1 VRPRDAA
8 GEIPNRGENVVA
20 FLPGT
25 VREKIP
31 QLDALRGIAILLVI
45 AHNATLHYGTASY
58 LHPLLDRG
66 WMGVDLF
73 FVLSG
78 FLISGIL
85 LDTRESPNYF
95 KNFYARRVLRIW
107 PLYYCLLAFMFVV
120 LPHLSASQ
128 GVAIFAK
135 SSPWWAY
142 PFFLQNF
149 LLPLSTDASG
159 PLGVTWSLA
168 IEEQFYLVWPILVRF
183 LSRRQVAILAIVEIA
198 ASPVLRYVL
207 AAHHIHIYANFF
219 CRLDG
224 LMLGAFLAAL
234 VRSKDFVRERY
245 IGVAL
250 VVLAIAAPL
259 AVIMDLRRAEWIVFT
274 FTSLTAGASV
284 YLAMFWKQ
292 QWLQR
297 PLSNRFLLFTG
308 TISYG
313 LFLLH
318 KIAFAG
324 VDGLHVN
331 YAGHPFVTL
340 GVIFAGSYVL
350 AIISWNLLEQPFLRL
365 KRFFEL
371 RRRKNAAV
379 VGGASEIGPAA
390 AAPVGQAS

>member
-1 VRPRDAA
+1 
-8 GEIPNRGENVVA
+8 
-20 FLPGT
+20 LSGT
-25 VREKIP
+25 GREKIP

-58 LHPLLDRG
+58 LHPLFDRG

-85 LDTRESPNYF
+85 LDTKESPNYF

-107 PLYYCLLAFMFVV
+107 PLYYCLLSFMFVV
-120 LPHLSASQ
+120 LPRLSASQ
-128 GVAIFAK
+128 GVTIFAK

-142 PFFLQNF
+142 PLFLQNF

-168 IEEQFYLVWPILVRF
+168 IEEQFYLVWPIIVRF
-183 LSRRQVAILAIVEIA
+183 LSRRQVAILALVEIA
-198 ASPVLRYVL
+198 ASPVLRYFL

-224 LMLGAFLAAL
+224 LMLGAFLATL
-234 VRSKDFVRERY
+234 VRSRDFVRERY

-250 VVLAIAAPL
+250 AVLIAAAPL
-259 AVIMDLRRAEWIVFT
+259 AVFMDLRRAEWIVFT
-274 FTSLTAGASV
+274 FTSLAAGSIV
-284 YLAMFWKQ
+284 YLAMFWQKK
-292 QWLQR
+292 WLQR

-324 VDGLHVN
+324 VDGLQVN
-331 YAGHPFVTL
+331 YIRHPFVTL

-350 AIISWNLLEQPFLRL
+350 AIISWTVLEQPFLRL
-365 KRFFEL
+365 KRLFEL
-371 RRRKNAAV
+371 RRRKASPAVANA
-379 VGGASEIGPAA
+379 EISV
-390 AAPVGQAS
+390 APTVQAGQAS

>member
-1 VRPRDAA
+1 MRWR
-8 GEIPNRGENVVA
+8 
-20 FLPGT
+20 LPGT

-45 AHNATLHYGTASY
+45 AHNATLHYGTTSY
-58 LHPLLDRG
+58 LHPLFDRG

-85 LDTRESPNYF
+85 LDTKESPNYF

-120 LPHLSASQ
+120 LPHASASQ

-149 LLPLSTDASG
+149 LLPLSTDAAG

-168 IEEQFYLVWPILVRF
+168 IEEQFYLVWPIIVRF
-183 LSRRQVAILAIVEIA
+183 LSKRQVAILAIAEIA
-198 ASPVLRYVL
+198 ASPFLRYFL

-234 VRSKDFVRERY
+234 VRSKNFVRERY
-245 IGVAL
+245 IGFAL
-250 VVLAIAAPL
+250 AVLAVATPL
-259 AVIMDLRRAEWIVFT
+259 AVILDLRRAEWIVFT
-274 FTSLTAGASV
+274 FTSLAAGAIV
-284 YLAMFWKQ
+284 YLAMFWQ
-292 QWLQR
+292 QKWFQW
-297 PLSNRFLLFTG
+297 PLANRFLLFTG

-331 YAGHPFVTL
+331 SVKHPLLTL
-340 GVIFAGSYVL
+340 GVILIGSYVL
-350 AIISWNLLEQPFLRL
+350 AITSWNVLEQPFLRL
-365 KRFFEL
+365 KRFFAL
-371 RRRKNAAV
+371 RRRATTASV
-379 VGGASEIGPAA
+379 VSGGDIASAT
-390 AAPVGQAS
+390 PVGQAS

>member
-1 VRPRDAA
+1 MWWR
-8 GEIPNRGENVVA
+8 
-20 FLPGT
+20 LSGT

-45 AHNATLHYGTASY
+45 AHNATLHYGTTSY
-58 LHPLLDRG
+58 LHPLFDRG

-85 LDTRESPNYF
+85 LDTKESPNYF

-120 LPHLSASQ
+120 LPHASASQ

-142 PFFLQNF
+142 PLFLQNF
-149 LLPLSTDASG
+149 LLPLSTDAAG

-168 IEEQFYLVWPILVRF
+168 IEEQFYLVWPIIVRF
-183 LSRRQVAILAIVEIA
+183 LSKRQVAILAIAEIA
-198 ASPVLRYVL
+198 ASPFLRYFL

-245 IGVAL
+245 IGLAL
-250 VVLAIAAPL
+250 AVLAVATPL
-259 AVIMDLRRAEWIVFT
+259 AVIFDLRQAEWIVFT
-274 FTSLTAGASV
+274 FTSLAAGAVV
-284 YLAMFWKQ
+284 YLAMFWQ
-292 QWLQR
+292 QKWFQW
-297 PLSNRFLLFTG
+297 PLANRFLLFTG

-331 YAGHPFVTL
+331 SAKHPLLAL
-340 GVIFAGSYVL
+340 GVILIGSYVL
-350 AIISWNLLEQPFLRL
+350 AITSWNVLEQPFLRL
-365 KRFFEL
+365 KRFFAL
-371 RRRKNAAV
+371 RRRAATAAV
-379 VGGASEIGPAA
+379 VSGGDIAGAT
-390 AAPVGQAS
+390 PVGQTS

>member
-1 VRPRDAA
+1 MWWR
-8 GEIPNRGENVVA
+8 
-20 FLPGT
+20 LPGT

-45 AHNATLHYGTASY
+45 AHNATLHYGTTSY
-58 LHPLLDRG
+58 LHPLFDRG

-85 LDTRESPNYF
+85 LDTKESPNYF

-120 LPHLSASQ
+120 LPHASASQ
-128 GVAIFAK
+128 GAAIFAK

-149 LLPLSTDASG
+149 LLPLSTDAAG

-168 IEEQFYLVWPILVRF
+168 IEEQFYLVWPIIVRF
-183 LSRRQVAILAIVEIA
+183 LSKRQVAILAMVEIA
-198 ASPVLRYVL
+198 ASPFLRYFL

-224 LMLGAFLAAL
+224 LMLGAGLAAL

-245 IGVAL
+245 IGLAL
-250 VVLAIAAPL
+250 AVLAVAAPL

-274 FTSLTAGASV
+274 FTSLAAGAIV
-284 YLAMFWKQ
+284 YLAMFWQ
-292 QWLQR
+292 QKWFQW
-297 PLSNRFLLFTG
+297 PLANRFLLFTG

-331 YAGHPFVTL
+331 SVKHPLLTL
-340 GVIFAGSYVL
+340 GVILIGSYVL
-350 AIISWNLLEQPFLRL
+350 AITSWNVLEQPFLRL
-365 KRFFEL
+365 KRFFAL
-371 RRRKNAAV
+371 RRRATTAAV
-379 VGGASEIGPAA
+379 VSGGDIAG
-390 AAPVGQAS
+390 AAPVGQTS

>member
-1 VRPRDAA
+1 MRWR
-8 GEIPNRGENVVA
+8 
-20 FLPGT
+20 LPGT

-45 AHNATLHYGTASY
+45 AHNATLHYGTTSY
-58 LHPLLDRG
+58 LHPLFDRG

-85 LDTRESPNYF
+85 LDTKESPNYF

-120 LPHLSASQ
+120 LPHASASQ

-142 PFFLQNF
+142 PLFLQNF
-149 LLPLSTDASG
+149 LLPLSTDAAG

-168 IEEQFYLVWPILVRF
+168 IEEQFYLVWPIIVRF
-183 LSRRQVAILAIVEIA
+183 LSKRQVAILAIAEIA
-198 ASPVLRYVL
+198 ASPFLRYFL

-245 IGVAL
+245 IGLAL
-250 VVLAIAAPL
+250 AVLAVATPL
-259 AVIMDLRRAEWIVFT
+259 AVIFDLRQAEWIVFT
-274 FTSLTAGASV
+274 FTSLAAGAVV
-284 YLAMFWKQ
+284 YLAMFWQ
-292 QWLQR
+292 QKWFQW
-297 PLSNRFLLFTG
+297 PLANRFLLFTG

-331 YAGHPFVTL
+331 SAKHPLLAL
-340 GVIFAGSYVL
+340 GVILIGSYVL
-350 AIISWNLLEQPFLRL
+350 AITSWNVLEQPFLRL
-365 KRFFEL
+365 KRFFAL
-371 RRRKNAAV
+371 RRRAATAAV
-379 VGGASEIGPAA
+379 VSGGDIAGAT
-390 AAPVGQAS
+390 PVGQTS

>member
-1 VRPRDAA
+1 MRWR
-8 GEIPNRGENVVA
+8 
-20 FLPGT
+20 LPGT

-45 AHNATLHYGTASY
+45 AHNATLHYGTTSY
-58 LHPLLDRG
+58 LHPLFDRG

-85 LDTRESPNYF
+85 LDTKESPNYF

-120 LPHLSASQ
+120 LPHASASQ

-142 PFFLQNF
+142 PLFLQNF
-149 LLPLSTDASG
+149 LLPLSTDAAG

-168 IEEQFYLVWPILVRF
+168 IEEQFYLVWPIIVRF
-183 LSRRQVAILAIVEIA
+183 LSKRQVAILAIAEIA
-198 ASPVLRYVL
+198 ASPFLRYFL

-245 IGVAL
+245 IGLAL
-250 VVLAIAAPL
+250 AVLAVATPL
-259 AVIMDLRRAEWIVFT
+259 AVIFDLRQAEWIVFT
-274 FTSLTAGASV
+274 FTSLAAGAIV
-284 YLAMFWKQ
+284 YLSMFWQ
-292 QWLQR
+292 QKWFQW
-297 PLSNRFLLFTG
+297 PLANRFLLFTG

-331 YAGHPFVTL
+331 SAKHPLLAL
-340 GVIFAGSYVL
+340 GVILIGSYVL
-350 AIISWNLLEQPFLRL
+350 AITSWNVLEQPFLRL
-365 KRFFEL
+365 KRFFAL
-371 RRRKNAAV
+371 RRRAATAAV
-379 VGGASEIGPAA
+379 VSGGDIAGAT
-390 AAPVGQAS
+390 PVGQTS

>member
-1 VRPRDAA
+1 
-8 GEIPNRGENVVA
+8 
-20 FLPGT
+20 LPGT

-45 AHNATLHYGTASY
+45 AHNATLHYGTTSY
-58 LHPLLDRG
+58 LHPLFDRG

-85 LDTRESPNYF
+85 LDTKESPNYF

-120 LPHLSASQ
+120 LPHASASQ
-128 GVAIFAK
+128 GAAIFAK

-149 LLPLSTDASG
+149 LLPLSTDAAG

-168 IEEQFYLVWPILVRF
+168 IEEQFYLVWPIIVRF
-183 LSRRQVAILAIVEIA
+183 LSKRQVAILAAAEIA
-198 ASPVLRYVL
+198 ASPFLRYFL
-207 AAHHIHIYANFF
+207 EAHHIHIYANFF

-245 IGVAL
+245 IGLAL
-250 VVLAIAAPL
+250 AVLAVATPL
-259 AVIMDLRRAEWIVFT
+259 AVIMDLRHAEWIVFT
-274 FTSLTAGASV
+274 FTSLAAGAIV
-284 YLAMFWKQ
+284 YLAMFWQ
-292 QWLQR
+292 QKWFQW
-297 PLSNRFLLFTG
+297 PLANRFLLFTG

-331 YAGHPFVTL
+331 SVKHPLLTL
-340 GVIFAGSYVL
+340 GVILIGSYVL
-350 AIISWNLLEQPFLRL
+350 AITSWNVLEQPFLRL
-365 KRFFEL
+365 KRFFAL
-371 RRRKNAAV
+371 RRRATTAAV
-379 VGGASEIGPAA
+379 VSGRDIAG

>member
-1 VRPRDAA
+1 MWWR
-8 GEIPNRGENVVA
+8 
-20 FLPGT
+20 LPGM

-45 AHNATLHYGTASY
+45 AHNATLHYGTTSY
-58 LHPLLDRG
+58 LHPLFDRG

-85 LDTRESPNYF
+85 LDTKESPNYF

-120 LPHLSASQ
+120 LPHASASQ

-149 LLPLSTDASG
+149 LLPLSTDAAG

-168 IEEQFYLVWPILVRF
+168 IEEQFYLVWPIIVRF
-183 LSRRQVAILAIVEIA
+183 LSKRQVAILAMVEIA
-198 ASPVLRYVL
+198 ASPFLRYFL

-224 LMLGAFLAAL
+224 LMLGAGLAAL

-245 IGVAL
+245 IGLAL
-250 VVLAIAAPL
+250 AVLAVATPL

-274 FTSLTAGASV
+274 FTSLAAGAIV
-284 YLAMFWKQ
+284 YLAMFWQ
-292 QWLQR
+292 QKWFQW
-297 PLSNRFLLFTG
+297 PLANRFLLFTG

-331 YAGHPFVTL
+331 SVKHPLLTL
-340 GVIFAGSYVL
+340 GVILIGSYVL
-350 AIISWNLLEQPFLRL
+350 AITSWNVLEQPFLRL
-365 KRFFEL
+365 KRFFAL
-371 RRRKNAAV
+371 RRRATTEAV
-379 VGGASEIGPAA
+379 VSGGDIAGAT
-390 AAPVGQAS
+390 PVGQTS

>member
-1 VRPRDAA
+1 
-8 GEIPNRGENVVA
+8 
-20 FLPGT
+20 

-58 LHPLLDRG
+58 LRPLFDRA

-85 LDTRESPNYF
+85 LDTKETPNYF

-107 PLYYCLLAFMFVV
+107 PLYYCLLALMFVV
-120 LPHLSASQ
+120 LPRVSAAQ
-128 GVAIFAK
+128 GVTIFAK

-142 PFFLQNF
+142 PLFMQNF
-149 LLPLSTDASG
+149 LLPLSTDAAG

-168 IEEQFYLVWPILVRF
+168 IEEQFYLVWPIIIRF
-183 LSRRQVAILAIVEIA
+183 LSKRQVAILAIAGIA
-198 ASPVLRYVL
+198 ASPVLRYTL

-234 VRSKDFVRERY
+234 VRSKDFVRQRF
-245 IGVAL
+245 IGLAL
-250 VVLAIAAPL
+250 AVLAVAAPL
-259 AVIMDLRRAEWIVFT
+259 AVIMDLRHAEWIVFT
-274 FTSLTAGASV
+274 FTSLAAGAIV
-284 YLAMFWKQ
+284 YLAMFWEQK
-292 QWLQR
+292 WVQR
-297 PLSNRFLLFTG
+297 PLANRFLLFTG

-331 YAGHPFVTL
+331 YTLHPLVTL
-340 GVIFAGSYVL
+340 GVILIGSYVL
-350 AIISWNLLEQPFLRL
+350 AITSWNVLEQPFLRL

-371 RRRKNAAV
+371 RRKATRSAV
-379 VGGASEIGPAA
+379 VSGGDIGAA
-390 AAPVGQAS
+390 AAAQVGQAS

>member
-1 VRPRDAA
+1 MWCRLS
-8 GEIPNRGENVVA
+8 GK
-20 FLPGT
+20 

-45 AHNATLHYGTASY
+45 AHNTTLHYGTISY
-58 LHPLLDRG
+58 LHPLFDRG

-85 LDTRESPNYF
+85 LDSKESPGYF
-95 KNFYARRVLRIW
+95 KNFYARRILRIW
-107 PLYYCLLAFMFVV
+107 PLYYCLLAFMFVL
-120 LPHLSASQ
+120 LPYVSASQ

-149 LLPLSTDASG
+149 LLPLSTDAAG

-168 IEEQFYLVWPILVRF
+168 IEEQFYLVWPIIVRF
-183 LSRRQVAILAIVEIA
+183 LPRRQVVILAMVEIA
-198 ASPVLRYVL
+198 ASPLLRYFLV
-207 AAHHIHIYANFF
+207 AHHIHIYANFF

-245 IGVAL
+245 IGLALATLAVAT
-250 VVLAIAAPL
+250 PL
-259 AVIMDLRRAEWIVFT
+259 AVIMDLRHAEWIVFT
-274 FTSLTAGASV
+274 FTSLAAGAIV
-284 YLAMFWKQ
+284 YLAMFWQQKWL
-292 QWLQR
+292 QWL
-297 PLSNRFLLFTG
+297 LANRFLLFTG

-331 YAGHPFVTL
+331 SAQHPLVTL
-340 GVIFAGSYVL
+340 GVILIGSYML
-350 AIISWNLLEQPFLRL
+350 SITSWNLLEQPFLRL
-365 KRFFEL
+365 KRFFVL
-371 RRRKNAAV
+371 RRTNGAV
-379 VGGASEIGPAA
+379 VSRGDIGAA
-390 AAPVGQAS
+390 AQVGQAS

>member
-1 VRPRDAA
+1 MRWR
-8 GEIPNRGENVVA
+8 
-20 FLPGT
+20 LPGT

-45 AHNATLHYGTASY
+45 AHNATLHYGTTSY
-58 LHPLLDRG
+58 LHPLFDRG

-85 LDTRESPNYF
+85 LDTKESPNYF

-120 LPHLSASQ
+120 LPHASASQ

-142 PFFLQNF
+142 PLFLQNF
-149 LLPLSTDASG
+149 LLPLSTDAAG

-168 IEEQFYLVWPILVRF
+168 IEEQFYLVWPIIVRF
-183 LSRRQVAILAIVEIA
+183 LSKRQVAILAIAEIA
-198 ASPVLRYVL
+198 ASPFLRYFL
-207 AAHHIHIYANFF
+207 EAHHIHIYANFF

-245 IGVAL
+245 IGLAL
-250 VVLAIAAPL
+250 AVLAVATPL
-259 AVIMDLRRAEWIVFT
+259 AVIFDLRQAEWIVFT
-274 FTSLTAGASV
+274 FTSLAAGAVV
-284 YLAMFWKQ
+284 YLAMFWQ
-292 QWLQR
+292 QKWFQW
-297 PLSNRFLLFTG
+297 PLANRFLLFTG

-331 YAGHPFVTL
+331 SAKHPLLAL
-340 GVIFAGSYVL
+340 GVILIGSYVL
-350 AIISWNLLEQPFLRL
+350 AITSWNVLEQPFLRL
-365 KRFFEL
+365 KRFFAL
-371 RRRKNAAV
+371 RRRAATAAV
-379 VGGASEIGPAA
+379 VSGGDIAGAT
-390 AAPVGQAS
+390 PVGQTS

>member
-1 VRPRDAA
+1 
-8 GEIPNRGENVVA
+8 
-20 FLPGT
+20 

-45 AHNATLHYGTASY
+45 AHNATLHYGTTSY
-58 LHPLLDRG
+58 LHPLFDRG

-85 LDTRESPNYF
+85 LDTRETPNYF

-107 PLYYCLLAFMFVV
+107 PLYYCLLALMFVV
-120 LPHLSASQ
+120 LPRVSASQ

-142 PFFLQNF
+142 PLFMQNF
-149 LLPLSTDASG
+149 LLPLSTDAAG

-168 IEEQFYLVWPILVRF
+168 IEEQFYLVWPIIVRF
-183 LSRRQVAILAIVEIA
+183 LSRRQVALLAIVEIA
-198 ASPVLRYVL
+198 ASPVLRYFL
-207 AAHHIHIYANFF
+207 ASHHIHIYANFF

-224 LMLGAFLAAL
+224 LMLGGFLAAL

-245 IGVAL
+245 IGLAL
-250 VVLAIAAPL
+250 AVLAVAAPL
-259 AVIMDLRRAEWIVFT
+259 AVIMDSRQAEWIVFT
-274 FTSLTAGASV
+274 FTSLAAGATV
-284 YLAMFWKQ
+284 YLAMFWQ
-292 QWLQR
+292 QKWFQW
-297 PLSNRFLLFTG
+297 PLANRFLLFTG

-324 VDGLHVN
+324 VDGLLVN
-331 YAGHPFVTL
+331 YARHPLVTL
-340 GVIFAGSYVL
+340 GVILIGSYVL
-350 AIISWNLLEQPFLRL
+350 AITSWNVLEQPFLRL
-365 KRFFEL
+365 KRFFVL
-371 RRRKNAAV
+371 RRKATTSAV
-379 VGGASEIGPAA
+379 VSGGDIRAA
-390 AAPVGQAS
+390 AQVGHAS

>member
-1 VRPRDAA
+1 M
-8 GEIPNRGENVVA
+8 
-20 FLPGT
+20 
-25 VREKIP
+25 REKIP

-45 AHNATLHYGTASY
+45 AHNATLHYGTTSY
-58 LHPLLDRG
+58 LHPLFDRG

-85 LDTRESPNYF
+85 LDTKETPNYF

-107 PLYYCLLAFMFVV
+107 PLYYCLLALMFVV
-120 LPHLSASQ
+120 LPRVSAAQ
-128 GVAIFAK
+128 GVTIFAK

-142 PFFLQNF
+142 PLFMQNF
-149 LLPLSTDASG
+149 LLPLSTDAAG

-168 IEEQFYLVWPILVRF
+168 IEEQFYLVWPIIVRF
-183 LSRRQVAILAIVEIA
+183 LSRRQVAILAIAEVA
-198 ASPVLRYVL
+198 ASPVLRYFL
-207 AAHHIHIYANFF
+207 ASHHIHIYANFF

-245 IGVAL
+245 IGLAL
-250 VVLAIAAPL
+250 AVLAVATPL
-259 AVIMDLRRAEWIVFT
+259 AVIMDLRQAEWIVFT
-274 FTSLTAGASV
+274 FTSLAAGAIV
-284 YLAMFWKQ
+284 YLAMFWRRKWF
-292 QWLQR
+292 QWL
-297 PLSNRFLLFTG
+297 LANRFLLFTG

-331 YAGHPFVTL
+331 YARHPLVTL
-340 GVIFAGSYVL
+340 GVILIGSYVL
-350 AIISWNLLEQPFLRL
+350 AITSWNVLEQPFLRL
-365 KRFFEL
+365 KRRFEL
-371 RRRKNAAV
+371 VHTKP
-379 VGGASEIGPAA
+379 I
-390 AAPVGQAS
+390 

>member
-1 VRPRDAA
+1 LS
-8 GEIPNRGENVVA
+8 EK
-20 FLPGT
+20 

-45 AHNATLHYGTASY
+45 AHNATLHYGTTSY
-58 LHPLLDRG
+58 LHPLFDRG

-85 LDTRESPNYF
+85 LDTKESPNYF

-120 LPHLSASQ
+120 LPHASASQ

-149 LLPLSTDASG
+149 LLPLSTDAAG

-168 IEEQFYLVWPILVRF
+168 IEEQFYLVWPIIVRF
-183 LSRRQVAILAIVEIA
+183 LSKRQVAILAMVEIA
-198 ASPVLRYVL
+198 ASPFLRYFL
-207 AAHHIHIYANFF
+207 EAHHVHIYANFF

-245 IGVAL
+245 IGLAL
-250 VVLAIAAPL
+250 AVLAVATPL

-274 FTSLTAGASV
+274 FTSLAAGAIV
-284 YLAMFWKQ
+284 YLAMFWQ
-292 QWLQR
+292 QKWFQW
-297 PLSNRFLLFTG
+297 PLANRFLLFTG

-331 YAGHPFVTL
+331 SVKHPLLTL
-340 GVIFAGSYVL
+340 GVIVVGSYVL
-350 AIISWNLLEQPFLRL
+350 AITSWNVLEHPFLRL
-365 KRFFEL
+365 KRFFAL
-371 RRRKNAAV
+371 RRRATPASV
-379 VGGASEIGPAA
+379 VSGGDIAGAT
-390 AAPVGQAS
+390 PVGQTS

>member
-1 VRPRDAA
+1 LS
-8 GEIPNRGENVVA
+8 EK
-20 FLPGT
+20 

-45 AHNATLHYGTASY
+45 AHNATLHYGTTSY
-58 LHPLLDRG
+58 LHPLFDRG

-85 LDTRESPNYF
+85 LDTKESPNYF

-120 LPHLSASQ
+120 LPHASASQ
-128 GVAIFAK
+128 GAAIFAK

-149 LLPLSTDASG
+149 LLPLSTDAAG

-168 IEEQFYLVWPILVRF
+168 IEEQFYLVWPIIVRF
-183 LSRRQVAILAIVEIA
+183 LSKRQVAILAMVEIA
-198 ASPVLRYVL
+198 ASPFLRYFL
-207 AAHHIHIYANFF
+207 EAHHVHIYANFF

-245 IGVAL
+245 IGLAL
-250 VVLAIAAPL
+250 AVLAVATPL

-274 FTSLTAGASV
+274 FTSLAAGAIV
-284 YLAMFWKQ
+284 YLAMFWQ
-292 QWLQR
+292 QKWFQW
-297 PLSNRFLLFTG
+297 PLANRFLLFTG

-331 YAGHPFVTL
+331 SVKHPLLTL
-340 GVIFAGSYVL
+340 GVIVIGSYVL
-350 AIISWNLLEQPFLRL
+350 AITSWNVLEQPFLRL
-365 KRFFEL
+365 KRFFAL
-371 RRRKNAAV
+371 RRRATTASVVSGGDIAAV
-379 VGGASEIGPAA
+379 T
-390 AAPVGQAS
+390 PVGQTS

>member
-1 VRPRDAA
+1 MS
-8 GEIPNRGENVVA
+8 GK
-20 FLPGT
+20 T
-25 VREKIP
+25 REKIP

-45 AHNATLHYGTASY
+45 AHNATLHYGTTSY
-58 LHPLLDRG
+58 LHPLFDRG

-78 FLISGIL
+78 SLISGIL
-85 LDTRESPNYF
+85 LDTKESPNYF

-120 LPHLSASQ
+120 LPHASASQ

-142 PFFLQNF
+142 PLFLQNF
-149 LLPLSTDASG
+149 LLPLSTDAAG

-168 IEEQFYLVWPILVRF
+168 IEEQFYLVWPIIVRF
-183 LSRRQVAILAIVEIA
+183 LSKRQVAILAIAEIA
-198 ASPVLRYVL
+198 ASPFLRYFL

-245 IGVAL
+245 IGLAL
-250 VVLAIAAPL
+250 AVLAVATPL
-259 AVIMDLRRAEWIVFT
+259 AVIFDLRQAEWIVFT
-274 FTSLTAGASV
+274 FTSLAAGAVV
-284 YLAMFWKQ
+284 YLAMFWQ
-292 QWLQR
+292 QKWFQW
-297 PLSNRFLLFTG
+297 PLANRFLLFTG

-331 YAGHPFVTL
+331 SAKHPLLAL
-340 GVIFAGSYVL
+340 GVILIGSYVL
-350 AIISWNLLEQPFLRL
+350 AITSWNVLEQPFLRL
-365 KRFFEL
+365 KRFFAL
-371 RRRKNAAV
+371 RRRAATAAV
-379 VGGASEIGPAA
+379 VSGGDIAGAT
-390 AAPVGQAS
+390 PVGQTS

>member
-1 VRPRDAA
+1 VVRQWC
-8 GEIPNRGENVVA
+8 GLSGK
-20 FLPGT
+20 

-45 AHNATLHYGTASY
+45 AHNATLHYGTTSY
-58 LHPLLDRG
+58 LHPLFDRG

-85 LDTRESPNYF
+85 LDTKETPNYF

-107 PLYYCLLAFMFVV
+107 PLYYCLLALMFVV
-120 LPHLSASQ
+120 LPRVSAAQ

-142 PFFLQNF
+142 PLFMQNF
-149 LLPLSTDASG
+149 LLPLSTDAAG

-168 IEEQFYLVWPILVRF
+168 IEEQFYLVWPIIVRF
-183 LSRRQVAILAIVEIA
+183 LSRRQVAILAIAEIA
-198 ASPVLRYVL
+198 ASPVLRYFL
-207 AAHHIHIYANFF
+207 ASHHIHIYANFF

-245 IGVAL
+245 IGLAL
-250 VVLAIAAPL
+250 AVLAVAAPL
-259 AVIMDLRRAEWIVFT
+259 AVLMDLRQAEWIVFT
-274 FTSLTAGASV
+274 FTSLAAGAIV
-284 YLAMFWKQ
+284 YLAIFWQ
-292 QWLQR
+292 QKWFQCTLA
-297 PLSNRFLLFTG
+297 NRFLLFTG

-331 YAGHPFVTL
+331 SVKHPLVTL
-340 GVIFAGSYVL
+340 GVILIGSYVL
-350 AIISWNLLEQPFLRL
+350 AITSWNVLEQPFLRL
-365 KRFFEL
+365 KRFFVL
-371 RRRKNAAV
+371 RRKATTSAV
-379 VGGASEIGPAA
+379 VSGGDIRAGAQVGHAS
-390 AAPVGQAS
+390 

>member
-1 VRPRDAA
+1 LS
-8 GEIPNRGENVVA
+8 EK
-20 FLPGT
+20 

-45 AHNATLHYGTASY
+45 AHNATLHYGTTSY
-58 LHPLLDRG
+58 LHPLFDRG

-85 LDTRESPNYF
+85 LDTKESPNYF

-120 LPHLSASQ
+120 LPRASASQ
-128 GVAIFAK
+128 GAAIFAK

-149 LLPLSTDASG
+149 LLPLSTDAAG

-168 IEEQFYLVWPILVRF
+168 IEEQFYLVWPIIVRF
-183 LSRRQVAILAIVEIA
+183 LSKRQVAILAIAEIA
-198 ASPVLRYVL
+198 SSPFLRYFL

-245 IGVAL
+245 IGFAL
-250 VVLAIAAPL
+250 AVLAVATPL
-259 AVIMDLRRAEWIVFT
+259 AVILDLRRAEWIVFT
-274 FTSLTAGASV
+274 FTSLAAGAIV
-284 YLAMFWKQ
+284 YLAMFWQ
-292 QWLQR
+292 QKWFQW
-297 PLSNRFLLFTG
+297 PLANRFLLFTG

-324 VDGLHVN
+324 VDVLHVN
-331 YAGHPFVTL
+331 SVKHPLLTL
-340 GVIFAGSYVL
+340 GVILIGSYVL
-350 AIISWNLLEQPFLRL
+350 AITSWNVLEQPFLRL
-365 KRFFEL
+365 KRFFAL
-371 RRRKNAAV
+371 RRRATTASV
-379 VGGASEIGPAA
+379 VSGGDIAGAT
-390 AAPVGQAS
+390 PVGQAS

>member
-1 VRPRDAA
+1 MWWGLA
-8 GEIPNRGENVVA
+8 GTA
-20 FLPGT
+20 
-25 VREKIP
+25 REKIP

-58 LHPLLDRG
+58 LHPLFDRG

-120 LPHLSASQ
+120 LPRVSASE

-142 PFFLQNF
+142 PLFLQNF
-149 LLPLSTDASG
+149 LLPLSTDAAG

-168 IEEQFYLVWPILVRF
+168 IEEQFYLVWPIIVRF
-183 LSRRQVAILAIVEIA
+183 MSRRQVAILAIVEIA
-198 ASPVLRYVL
+198 ASPMLRYFL

-224 LMLGAFLAAL
+224 LMLGAFLATL
-234 VRSKDFVRERY
+234 VRSRHFVRERY

-250 VVLAIAAPL
+250 AVLVAAAPL
-259 AVIMDLRRAEWIVFT
+259 AVVMDLRRAEWIVFT
-274 FTSLTAGASV
+274 FTSLAAGSIV
-284 YLAMFWKQ
+284 YLAMFWQ
-292 QWLQR
+292 QEWLQR
-297 PLSNRFLLFTG
+297 PLANRFLLFTG

-331 YAGHPFVTL
+331 YVGHPFVTL
-340 GVIFAGSYVL
+340 GVILAGSYVL
-350 AIISWNLLEQPFLRL
+350 AIISWNVLEQPFLRL

-371 RRRKNAAV
+371 RRRKAPAAV
-379 VGGASEIGPAA
+379 ANAEPSPAMTVQA
-390 AAPVGQAS
+390 RQAS

>member
-1 VRPRDAA
+1 MRWR
-8 GEIPNRGENVVA
+8 
-20 FLPGT
+20 LPGT

-45 AHNATLHYGTASY
+45 AHNATLHYGTTSY
-58 LHPLLDRG
+58 LHPLFDRG

-85 LDTRESPNYF
+85 LDTKESPNYF

-120 LPHLSASQ
+120 LPHASASQ

-149 LLPLSTDASG
+149 LLPLSTDAAG

-168 IEEQFYLVWPILVRF
+168 IEEQFYLVWPIIVRF
-183 LSRRQVAILAIVEIA
+183 LSKRQVAILAIAEIA
-198 ASPVLRYVL
+198 ASPFLRYFL

-245 IGVAL
+245 IGLAL
-250 VVLAIAAPL
+250 AVLAVATPL
-259 AVIMDLRRAEWIVFT
+259 AVIFDLRQAEWIVFT
-274 FTSLTAGASV
+274 FTSLAAGAVV
-284 YLAMFWKQ
+284 YLAMFWQ
-292 QWLQR
+292 QKWFQW
-297 PLSNRFLLFTG
+297 PLANRFLLFTG

-331 YAGHPFVTL
+331 SAKHPLLAL
-340 GVIFAGSYVL
+340 GVILIGSYVL
-350 AIISWNLLEQPFLRL
+350 AITSWNVLEQPFLRL
-365 KRFFEL
+365 KRFFAL
-371 RRRKNAAV
+371 RRRAATAAV
-379 VGGASEIGPAA
+379 VSGGDIAGAT
-390 AAPVGQAS
+390 PVGQTS

>member
-1 VRPRDAA
+1 LSGKTRA
-8 GEIPNRGENVVA
+8 
-20 FLPGT
+20 
-25 VREKIP
+25 KIP

-85 LDTRESPNYF
+85 LDTKESPNYF
-95 KNFYARRVLRIW
+95 KNFYARRILRIW
-107 PLYYCLLAFMFVV
+107 PLYYCLLAFMFLV
-120 LPHLSASQ
+120 LPRVSAAE
-128 GVAIFAK
+128 GVTIFAK

-142 PFFLQNF
+142 PLFLQNF
-149 LLPLSTDASG
+149 LLPLSTDAAG

-168 IEEQFYLVWPILVRF
+168 IEEQFYLVWPIIVRF
-183 LSRRQVAILAIVEIA
+183 LSRRQVAIVALVGIA
-198 ASPVLRYVL
+198 ASPVLRYFL
-207 AAHHIHIYANFF
+207 AAHHVHIYANFF

-234 VRSKDFVRERY
+234 VRSKDFVRERFV
-245 IGVAL
+245 GVAL
-250 VVLAIAAPL
+250 AVLVVAAPL
-259 AVIMDLRRAEWIVFT
+259 AVVMDLRHAEWIVFS
-274 FTSLTAGASV
+274 FTSLAAGALV
-284 YLAMFWKQ
+284 YLAMFWRQKWV
-292 QWLQR
+292 QW
-297 PLSNRFLLFTG
+297 PLANRFLLFTG

-324 VDGLHVN
+324 VDGLHVK
-331 YAGHPFVTL
+331 YVQHPFVML
-340 GVIFAGSYVL
+340 GVILLGSYLL
-350 AIISWNLLEQPFLRL
+350 AITSWNVLEQPFLRL

-371 RRRKNAAV
+371 RRRTAAV
-379 VGGASEIGPAA
+379 VGGAGAGVGGTIGA
-390 AAPVGQAS
+390 AAPVSR

>member
-1 VRPRDAA
+1 MWWR
-8 GEIPNRGENVVA
+8 
-20 FLPGT
+20 LPGT

-45 AHNATLHYGTASY
+45 AHNATLHYGTTPY
-58 LHPLLDRG
+58 LHPLFDRG

-85 LDTRESPNYF
+85 LDTKESPNYF

-120 LPHLSASQ
+120 LPHASASQ
-128 GVAIFAK
+128 GAAIFAK

-149 LLPLSTDASG
+149 LLPLSTDAAG

-168 IEEQFYLVWPILVRF
+168 IEEQFYLVWPIIVRF
-183 LSRRQVAILAIVEIA
+183 LSKRQVAILAIAEIA
-198 ASPVLRYVL
+198 SSPFLRYFL

-245 IGVAL
+245 IGFAL
-250 VVLAIAAPL
+250 AVLAVATPL
-259 AVIMDLRRAEWIVFT
+259 AVIFDLRRAEWIVFT
-274 FTSLTAGASV
+274 FTSLAAGAIV
-284 YLAMFWKQ
+284 YLAMFWQ
-292 QWLQR
+292 QKWFQW
-297 PLSNRFLLFTG
+297 PLANRFLLFTG

-331 YAGHPFVTL
+331 SVKHPLLTL
-340 GVIFAGSYVL
+340 GVILIGSYVL
-350 AIISWNLLEQPFLRL
+350 AITSWNVLEQPFLRL
-365 KRFFEL
+365 KRFFAL
-371 RRRKNAAV
+371 RRRATTASV
-379 VGGASEIGPAA
+379 VSGTDIAGAT
-390 AAPVGQAS
+390 PVGQAS

>member
-1 VRPRDAA
+1 
-8 GEIPNRGENVVA
+8 
-20 FLPGT
+20 
-25 VREKIP
+25 
-31 QLDALRGIAILLVI
+31 
-45 AHNATLHYGTASY
+45 
-58 LHPLLDRG
+58 
-66 WMGVDLF
+66 MGVDLF

-85 LDTRESPNYF
+85 LDTKESPNYF

-120 LPHLSASQ
+120 LPHVSASE
-128 GVAIFAK
+128 GVTIFAK

-168 IEEQFYLVWPILVRF
+168 IEEQFYLVWPIIIRF
-183 LSRRQVAILAIVEIA
+183 LSRRQVAILAVTEIA
-198 ASPVLRYVL
+198 ASPVLRYFL

-234 VRSKDFVRERY
+234 VRSRNFVRERY

-250 VVLAIAAPL
+250 MTLIAAAPL

-274 FTSLTAGASV
+274 FTSLAAGAIV
-284 YLAMFWKQ
+284 YLAMFWQ
-292 QWLQR
+292 QRWFQR

-331 YAGHPFVTL
+331 YVGHPFVTL
-340 GVIFAGSYVL
+340 GVILVGSYVL
-350 AIISWNLLEQPFLRL
+350 AIVSWNVLEQPFLRL

-371 RRRKNAAV
+371 RRRKASTVVANA
-379 VGGASEIGPAA
+379 EIGAVAA
-390 AAPVGQAS
+390 AQAGRAS

>member
-1 VRPRDAA
+1 M
-8 GEIPNRGENVVA
+8 
-20 FLPGT
+20 
-25 VREKIP
+25 REKIP

-58 LHPLLDRG
+58 LRPLFDRA

-85 LDTRESPNYF
+85 LDTKETPNYF

-107 PLYYCLLAFMFVV
+107 PLYYCLLALMFVV
-120 LPHLSASQ
+120 LPRVSAAQ
-128 GVAIFAK
+128 GVTIFAK

-142 PFFLQNF
+142 PLFMQNF
-149 LLPLSTDASG
+149 LLPLSTDAAG

-168 IEEQFYLVWPILVRF
+168 IEEQFYLVWPIVVRF
-183 LSRRQVAILAIVEIA
+183 LSKRQVAILAITGIA
-198 ASPVLRYVL
+198 ASPVLRYFL
-207 AAHHIHIYANFF
+207 ASHHIHIYANFF

-245 IGVAL
+245 IGLAL
-250 VVLAIAAPL
+250 AVLAVATPL
-259 AVIMDLRRAEWIVFT
+259 AVIMDLRQAEWIVFT
-274 FTSLTAGASV
+274 FTSLAAGAIV
-284 YLAMFWKQ
+284 YLAMFWQ
-292 QWLQR
+292 QKWFQW
-297 PLSNRFLLFTG
+297 PLANRFLLFTG

-313 LFLLH
+313 MFLLH
-318 KIAFAG
+318 KISFAG

-331 YAGHPFVTL
+331 SMKHPLVTL
-340 GVIFAGSYVL
+340 GVIVIGSYVL
-350 AIISWNLLEQPFLRL
+350 AITSWNLLEQPFLRL

-371 RRRKNAAV
+371 RRKTAISAV
-379 VGGASEIGPAA
+379 VSRTDIGAA
-390 AAPVGQAS
+390 AQVGQAS

>member
-1 VRPRDAA
+1 VSLVRRSGRNP
-8 GEIPNRGENVVA
+8 ESRGDCGG
-20 FLPGT
+20 FLLGK

-45 AHNATLHYGTASY
+45 AHNASLHYGTTSY

-85 LDTRESPNYF
+85 LDTKESPNYF
-95 KNFYARRVLRIW
+95 RNFYARRVLRIW

-120 LPHLSASQ
+120 LPHVSAAQ

-149 LLPLSTDASG
+149 LLPLSTDAAG

-168 IEEQFYLVWPILVRF
+168 IEEQFYLVWPIIVRL
-183 LSRRQVAILAIVEIA
+183 LSKRQLAILAIVEIA
-198 ASPVLRYVL
+198 ASPVLRYFL

-234 VRSKDFVRERY
+234 VRWKDFVRERY
-245 IGVAL
+245 IGLAL
-250 VVLAIAAPL
+250 AVLAVATPL

-274 FTSLTAGASV
+274 FTSLAAGAIV
-284 YLAMFWKQ
+284 YLAMFWRQ
-292 QWLQR
+292 NWFQW
-297 PLSNRFLLFTG
+297 PLANRFLLFTG

-324 VDGLHVN
+324 VDGLRVN
-331 YAGHPFVTL
+331 SVLHPFVTL
-340 GVIFAGSYVL
+340 GVIVLGSYVL
-350 AIISWNLLEQPFLRL
+350 AIISWNVLEQPCLRL
-365 KRFFEL
+365 KRYFEL
-371 RRRKNAAV
+371 RRRSA
-379 VGGASEIGPAA
+379 GAGVRGAEIAGAA
-390 AAPVGQAS
+390 AAAHVGQAS

>member
-1 VRPRDAA
+1 MWWR
-8 GEIPNRGENVVA
+8 
-20 FLPGT
+20 LPGT

-45 AHNATLHYGTASY
+45 AHNATLHYGTTSY
-58 LHPLLDRG
+58 LHPLFDRG

-85 LDTRESPNYF
+85 LDTKESPNYF

-120 LPHLSASQ
+120 LPHASASQ

-149 LLPLSTDASG
+149 LLPLSTDAAG

-168 IEEQFYLVWPILVRF
+168 IEEQFYLVWPIIVRF
-183 LSRRQVAILAIVEIA
+183 LSKRQVAILAIAEIA
-198 ASPVLRYVL
+198 ASPFLRYFL

-245 IGVAL
+245 IGFAL
-250 VVLAIAAPL
+250 AVLAVATPL
-259 AVIMDLRRAEWIVFT
+259 AVILDLRRAEWIVFT
-274 FTSLTAGASV
+274 FTSLAAGAIV
-284 YLAMFWKQ
+284 YLAMFWQ
-292 QWLQR
+292 QKWFQW
-297 PLSNRFLLFTG
+297 PLANRFLLFTG

-324 VDGLHVN
+324 VDVLHVN
-331 YAGHPFVTL
+331 SVKHPLLTL
-340 GVIFAGSYVL
+340 GVILIGSYVL
-350 AIISWNLLEQPFLRL
+350 AITSWNVLEQPFLRL
-365 KRFFEL
+365 KRFFAL
-371 RRRKNAAV
+371 RRRATTASV
-379 VGGASEIGPAA
+379 VSGTDIAGAT
-390 AAPVGQAS
+390 PVGQAS

>member
-1 VRPRDAA
+1 
-8 GEIPNRGENVVA
+8 
-20 FLPGT
+20 

-58 LHPLLDRG
+58 LHPLFDRG

-85 LDTRESPNYF
+85 LDTKETPNYF

-107 PLYYCLLAFMFVV
+107 PLYYCLLPLMFVV
-120 LPHLSASQ
+120 LPRVSAAQ
-128 GVAIFAK
+128 GVTIFAK

-142 PFFLQNF
+142 PLFMQNF
-149 LLPLSTDASG
+149 LLPLSTDAAG

-168 IEEQFYLVWPILVRF
+168 IEEQFYLVWPIIVRF
-183 LSRRQVAILAIVEIA
+183 LSRRQVAVLAFAGIVV
-198 ASPVLRYVL
+198 SPVLRYFL

-234 VRSKDFVRERY
+234 VRSKNFVRERY
-245 IGVAL
+245 VGLAL
-250 VVLAIAAPL
+250 AVLAVTAPL
-259 AVIMDLRRAEWIVFT
+259 AVIMDLRHAEWIVFT
-274 FTSLTAGASV
+274 FTSLAAGAIV
-284 YLAMFWKQ
+284 YLAMFWQ
-292 QWLQR
+292 QRWFQW
-297 PLSNRFLLFTG
+297 PLANRFLLFTG

-331 YAGHPFVTL
+331 SVKHPLVTL
-340 GVIFAGSYVL
+340 GVILLGSYVL
-350 AIISWNLLEQPFLRL
+350 ALTSWNVLEQPFLRW

-371 RRRKNAAV
+371 RRRAKITV
-379 VGGASEIGPAA
+379 VSSGDIGAA
-390 AAPVGQAS
+390 AQVGQAS

>member
-1 VRPRDAA
+1 MRRIVRETQREKSRIAA
-8 GEIPNRGENVVA
+8 NVVA

-85 LDTRESPNYF
+85 LDTKESPNYL

-107 PLYYCLLAFMFVV
+107 PLYYCLLGFMFVV
-120 LPHLSASQ
+120 LPHVSASE

-168 IEEQFYLVWPILVRF
+168 IEEQFYLVWPIIVRF
-183 LSRRQVAILAIVEIA
+183 LSRRQIAILAIVEIA

-207 AAHHIHIYANFF
+207 AAHHVHIYANFF

-250 VVLAIAAPL
+250 AVFAVAAPL

-274 FTSLTAGASV
+274 FTSLTAGAMV
-284 YLAMFWKQ
+284 YLAMFWKLR
-292 QWLQR
+292 WLQR

-308 TISYG
+308 DDQ
-313 LFLLH
+313 LR
-318 KIAFAG
+318 AVFA
-324 VDGLHVN
+324 
-331 YAGHPFVTL
+331 A
-340 GVIFAGSYVL
+340 
-350 AIISWNLLEQPFLRL
+350 
-365 KRFFEL
+365 
-371 RRRKNAAV
+371 
-379 VGGASEIGPAA
+379 
-390 AAPVGQAS
+390 

>member
-1 VRPRDAA
+1 MWWR
-8 GEIPNRGENVVA
+8 
-20 FLPGT
+20 LPGT

-45 AHNATLHYGTASY
+45 AHNATLHYGTTSY
-58 LHPLLDRG
+58 LHPLFDRG

-85 LDTRESPNYF
+85 LDTKESPNYF

-120 LPHLSASQ
+120 LPHASASQ

-149 LLPLSTDASG
+149 LLPLSTDAAG

-168 IEEQFYLVWPILVRF
+168 IEEQFYLVWPIIVRF
-183 LSRRQVAILAIVEIA
+183 LSKRQVAILAIAEIA
-198 ASPVLRYVL
+198 ASPFLRYFL

-245 IGVAL
+245 IGFAL
-250 VVLAIAAPL
+250 AVLAIATPL
-259 AVIMDLRRAEWIVFT
+259 AVILDLRRAEWIVFT
-274 FTSLTAGASV
+274 FTSLAAGAIV
-284 YLAMFWKQ
+284 YLAMFWQ
-292 QWLQR
+292 QKWFQW
-297 PLSNRFLLFTG
+297 PLANRFLLFTG

-318 KIAFAG
+318 KIAFAS

-331 YAGHPFVTL
+331 SVKHPLLTL
-340 GVIFAGSYVL
+340 GVILIGSYVL
-350 AIISWNLLEQPFLRL
+350 AITSWNVLEQPFLRL
-365 KRFFEL
+365 KRFFAL
-371 RRRKNAAV
+371 RRRATTASV
-379 VGGASEIGPAA
+379 VSGGDIAGAT
-390 AAPVGQAS
+390 PVGQAS

>member
-1 VRPRDAA
+1 MRWR
-8 GEIPNRGENVVA
+8 
-20 FLPGT
+20 LPGT

-45 AHNATLHYGTASY
+45 AHNATLHYGTTSY
-58 LHPLLDRG
+58 LHPLFDRG

-85 LDTRESPNYF
+85 LDTKESPNYF

-120 LPHLSASQ
+120 LPRASASQ
-128 GVAIFAK
+128 GAAIFAK

-149 LLPLSTDASG
+149 LLPLSTDAAG

-168 IEEQFYLVWPILVRF
+168 IEEQFYLVWPIIVRF
-183 LSRRQVAILAIVEIA
+183 LSKRQVAILAAVEIA
-198 ASPVLRYVL
+198 ASPFLRYFL
-207 AAHHIHIYANFF
+207 EAHHIHIYANFF

-245 IGVAL
+245 IGLAL
-250 VVLAIAAPL
+250 AVLAVATPL
-259 AVIMDLRRAEWIVFT
+259 AVIFDLRQAEWIVFT
-274 FTSLTAGASV
+274 FTSLAAGAIV
-284 YLAMFWKQ
+284 YLAMFWQ
-292 QWLQR
+292 QKWFQW
-297 PLSNRFLLFTG
+297 PLANRFLLFTG

-331 YAGHPFVTL
+331 SAKHPLLAL
-340 GVIFAGSYVL
+340 GVILIGSYVL
-350 AIISWNLLEQPFLRL
+350 AITSWNVLEQPFLRL
-365 KRFFEL
+365 KRFFAL
-371 RRRKNAAV
+371 RRRAATAAV
-379 VGGASEIGPAA
+379 VSGGDIAGAT
-390 AAPVGQAS
+390 PVGQTS

>member
-1 VRPRDAA
+1 MWWR
-8 GEIPNRGENVVA
+8 
-20 FLPGT
+20 LPGT

-45 AHNATLHYGTASY
+45 AHNGTLHYGTTSY
-58 LHPLLDRG
+58 LHPLFDRG

-85 LDTRESPNYF
+85 LDTKESPNYF

-120 LPHLSASQ
+120 LPHASASQ
-128 GVAIFAK
+128 GAAIFAK

-149 LLPLSTDASG
+149 LLPLSTDAAG

-168 IEEQFYLVWPILVRF
+168 IEEQFYLVWPIIVRF
-183 LSRRQVAILAIVEIA
+183 LSKRQVAILAAVEIA
-198 ASPVLRYVL
+198 ASPFLRYFL
-207 AAHHIHIYANFF
+207 EAHHIHIYANFF

-245 IGVAL
+245 IGLAL
-250 VVLAIAAPL
+250 AVLAVATPL
-259 AVIMDLRRAEWIVFT
+259 AVIFDLRQAEWIVFT
-274 FTSLTAGASV
+274 FTSLAAGAIV
-284 YLAMFWKQ
+284 YLSMFWQ
-292 QWLQR
+292 QKWFQW
-297 PLSNRFLLFTG
+297 PLANRFLLFTG

-331 YAGHPFVTL
+331 SAKHPLLAL
-340 GVIFAGSYVL
+340 GVILIGSYVL
-350 AIISWNLLEQPFLRL
+350 AITSWNVLEQPFLRL
-365 KRFFEL
+365 KRFFAL
-371 RRRKNAAV
+371 RRRATTASV
-379 VGGASEIGPAA
+379 VSGGDIAGAT
-390 AAPVGQAS
+390 PVGQAS

>member
-1 VRPRDAA
+1 MRWR
-8 GEIPNRGENVVA
+8 
-20 FLPGT
+20 LPGT

-45 AHNATLHYGTASY
+45 AHNATLHYGTTSY
-58 LHPLLDRG
+58 LHPLFDRG

-85 LDTRESPNYF
+85 LDTKESPNYF

-120 LPHLSASQ
+120 LPHASASQ

-142 PFFLQNF
+142 PLFLQNF
-149 LLPLSTDASG
+149 LLPLSTDAAG

-168 IEEQFYLVWPILVRF
+168 IEEQFYLVWPIIVRF
-183 LSRRQVAILAIVEIA
+183 LSKRQVAILAIAEIA
-198 ASPVLRYVL
+198 ASPFLRYFL

-224 LMLGAFLAAL
+224 LMLGAGLAAL

-245 IGVAL
+245 IGFAL
-250 VVLAIAAPL
+250 AVLAVATPL
-259 AVIMDLRRAEWIVFT
+259 AVILDLRRAEWIVFT
-274 FTSLTAGASV
+274 FTSLAAGAIV
-284 YLAMFWKQ
+284 YLAMFWQ
-292 QWLQR
+292 QKWFQW
-297 PLSNRFLLFTG
+297 PLANRFLLFTG

-324 VDGLHVN
+324 VDVLHVN
-331 YAGHPFVTL
+331 SVKHPLLTL
-340 GVIFAGSYVL
+340 GVILIGSYVL
-350 AIISWNLLEQPFLRL
+350 AITSWNVLEQPFLRL
-365 KRFFEL
+365 KRFFAL
-371 RRRKNAAV
+371 RRRATTASV
-379 VGGASEIGPAA
+379 VSGGDIAGAT
-390 AAPVGQAS
+390 PVGQAS

>member
-1 VRPRDAA
+1 MWWR
-8 GEIPNRGENVVA
+8 
-20 FLPGT
+20 LPGT

-45 AHNATLHYGTASY
+45 AHNATLHYGTTSY
-58 LHPLLDRG
+58 LHPLFDRG

-85 LDTRESPNYF
+85 LDTKESPNYF

-120 LPHLSASQ
+120 LPHASASQ
-128 GVAIFAK
+128 GAVIFAK

-149 LLPLSTDASG
+149 LLPLSTDAAG

-168 IEEQFYLVWPILVRF
+168 IEEQFYLVWPIIVRF
-183 LSRRQVAILAIVEIA
+183 LSKRQVAILAMVEIA
-198 ASPVLRYVL
+198 TSPFLRYFL

-224 LMLGAFLAAL
+224 LMLGAGLAAL

-245 IGVAL
+245 IGLAL
-250 VVLAIAAPL
+250 AVLAVATPL
-259 AVIMDLRRAEWIVFT
+259 AVIFDLRRAEWIVFT
-274 FTSLTAGASV
+274 FTSLAAGAIV
-284 YLAMFWKQ
+284 YLAMFWQ
-292 QWLQR
+292 QKWFQWSLA
-297 PLSNRFLLFTG
+297 NRFLLFTG

-313 LFLLH
+313 MFLLH

-331 YAGHPFVTL
+331 SVKHPLLTL
-340 GVIFAGSYVL
+340 GVIVVGSYVL
-350 AIISWNLLEQPFLRL
+350 AITSWNVLEQPFLRL
-365 KRFFEL
+365 KRFFAL
-371 RRRKNAAV
+371 RRRATTAPV
-379 VGGASEIGPAA
+379 VSGTEIAG
-390 AAPVGQAS
+390 AAPVGQTS